1 MGEDEA
7 RAVRQHP
14 DATRPIAK
22 LRMAAFPTATQI
34 AAIRHDR
41 FTSTPA
47 VGFAQIAAIA
57 GGHPEWIKS
66 THSCA

>member
-41 FTSTPA
+41 STSIRGVQSLASIHVGSTPL
-47 VGFAQIAAIA
+47 
-57 GGHPEWIKS
+57 
-66 THSCA
+66 